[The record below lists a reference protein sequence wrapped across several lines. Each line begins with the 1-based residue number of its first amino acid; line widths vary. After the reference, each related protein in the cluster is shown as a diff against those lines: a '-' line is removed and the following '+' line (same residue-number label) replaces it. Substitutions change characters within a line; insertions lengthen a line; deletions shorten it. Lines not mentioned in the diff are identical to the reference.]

1 MNLVDGVYRL
11 QMFRFSS
18 LCTDQAV
25 FVLVTHSLLQTG
37 NEYLCLS
44 AELLMKEIEIVIS

>member
-25 FVLVTHSLLQTG
+25 FVLVTRSLLQTG